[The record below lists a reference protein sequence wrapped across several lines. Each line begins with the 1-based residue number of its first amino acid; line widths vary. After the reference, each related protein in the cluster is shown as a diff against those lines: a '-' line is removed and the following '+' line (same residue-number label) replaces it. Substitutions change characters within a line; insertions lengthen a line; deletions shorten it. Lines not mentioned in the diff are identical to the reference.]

1 MTKKSAIQQLDELKQ
16 RNKLSVEEALQ
27 AYRLSLALDDVVQV
41 SCFANLYNDLGYI
54 LSLDIALNI
63 TKSECREL
71 FFQKHED
78 FGWIPDSYCL
88 AIIIKQKDQITN
100 YEEFE
105 KIFSEDAEY
114 LEYIHSKKYSTKN
127 IDGLKEMYLEEI
139 RQEKQALTHRLLDRY
154 ARTTKDISIA
164 ERILGEICD
173 NMFYDGHDRSSIHGN
188 ILNLLAEN
196 NFDEAVGY
204 FLREDI
210 NFEDYTKYAF
220 AKKIYKHR
228 PSLSETTILSLS
240 QDYFYAFQAFIANEK
255 QDREDIKSIIDSVE
269 RAFEEGQIDDKTFDH
284 AILKIGFTVVEN
296 YPLLAFSL
304 IDKLHTNWSDL
315 LDLQQSVAESFFAK
329 GEIDL
334 GVEYFSKIEAVQPYA
349 LAEMI
354 QNTNDQAVTSVL
366 VPLADAFNDTRELY
380 YIYVELYR
388 KGLVPFD
395 KMYQLASTMMPDDYD
410 CTYNPEILHE
420 NYEGYF
426 AF

>member
-1 MTKKSAIQQLDELKQ
+1 MTKESAMQQLDELKQ
-16 RNKLSVEEALQ
+16 RNKLSAEEALH

-41 SCFANLYNDLGYI
+41 SYFANLYKDLGYI

-63 TKSECREL
+63 TKSEYRDL
-71 FFQKHED
+71 FFQEFKNCSSLPH
-78 FGWIPDSYCL
+78 SYCM

-105 KIFSEDAEY
+105 KIFSKNPEY

-127 IDGLKEMYLEEI
+127 SDELKEMFLEEI

-154 ARTTKDISIA
+154 ARTTKDITIA
-164 ERILGEICD
+164 KRILGEICD

-188 ILNLLAEN
+188 ILNLLVEN
-196 NFDEAVGY
+196 DFDEAVGY

-210 NFEDYTKYAF
+210 NFEDYAKYAF

-228 PSLSETTILSLS
+228 LSLSETTILSLT

-255 QDREDIKSIIDSVE
+255 QDKEDLKSIIDSVD

-284 AILKIGFTVVEN
+284 AILKIGFAMVEN

-304 IDKLHTNWSDL
+304 IEKLHTNWSDQ

-329 GEIDL
+329 GEISL
-334 GVEYFSKIEAVQPYA
+334 GVEYFYKIEAAQPYA

-354 QNTNDQAVTSVL
+354 QNTNDMAVISVL
-366 VPLADAFNDTRELY
+366 VPLADTFDDTRELY

-388 KGLVPFD
+388 KELVPFD
-395 KMYQLASTMMPDDYD
+395 KMYQLASTMMPDNYD
-410 CTYNPEILHE
+410 CTYNPEILHQ